1 MQIAI
6 KVVVGLIGLLLA
18 FMGINLM
25 FIDPAAAAGGFN
37 VTPIGPDGLN
47 TLRGDL
53 GGMFVTGGV
62 LLALGI
68 VQQKAQWFY
77 AVAILMGLIALG
89 RLVGFV
95 VDGGP
100 GDATLPAF
108 ISELVFV
115 AILSFAGMK
124 IVPANAS

>member
-6 KVVVGLIGLLLA
+6 KVVVGLIGLLLL

-25 FIDPAAAAGGFN
+25 FIDPAAAAEGFN

-53 GGMFVTGGV
+53 GGMFVTAGV

-77 AVAILMGLIALG
+77 AVAILMGVIALG

-115 AILSFAGMK
+115 AILTFAGMK

>member
-18 FMGINLM
+18 FMGVNLM
-25 FIDPAAAAGGFN
+25 FIDPAGASGGFS
-37 VTPIGPDGLN
+37 VTPLGADGLS

-53 GGMFVTGGV
+53 GGMFLTGGV

-100 GDATLPAF
+100 SEVTTPAF
-108 ISELVFV
+108 IAELVFV
-115 AILSFAGMK
+115 AVLTFAGMK
-124 IVPANAS
+124 TAPAAPS